1 MSEPR
6 IGLWRAM
13 AIIPLRNMP
22 YIPQRPETV
31 FTAND
36 AKCTETVF
44 RDRMERDYPGIKVLS
59 IEPI

>member
-1 MSEPR
+1 
-6 IGLWRAM
+6 M